1 MTVRNNRIVHIEEHT
16 PSHERRFI
24 GWSDDPW
31 TPEQMAAAIRQH
43 PQQRV
48 FWRSLLDP
56 SEVFVVGCDPAAWG
70 RARGFGK
77 GNERERPGLLNED

>member
-48 FWRSLLDP
+48 FWRRLLEP
-56 SEVFVVGCDPAAWG
+56 SNAPTDQGVGRSDQASEPPS
-70 RARGFGK
+70 R
-77 GNERERPGLLNED
+77 

>member
-31 TPEQMAAAIRQH
+31 TPDQMAAAIRQH

-56 SEVFVVGCDPAAWG
+56 SEDAKPCSQTG
-70 RARGFGK
+70 
-77 GNERERPGLLNED
+77 ERLEQRRR